1 MATRICLSCKEDV
14 KGFVFCPKCGGKTE
28 LIETQESKLDAFLEN
43 GSISG
48 SSTKIAMW
56 CHLAPLLIGVI
67 SFLLAFVAVGFVLI
81 LFAWVPPLVL
91 KSKKPDD
98 SFVARNANE
107 ALNFQIFWLI
117 TTAGALI
124 SYLILGVLTLG
135 IGLIVGAIA
144 GLIFILPVLLFILIS
159 QIRATSAA
167 SAGKEF
173 RYPLVLFRL
182 IKE

>member
-28 LIETQESKLDAFLEN
+28 LIETQESKLEAFLEN

-48 SSTKIAMW
+48 SSSQIAMW
-56 CHLAPLLIGVI
+56 CHLAPLLIGVL

-91 KSKKPDD
+91 KSKRSGD
-98 SFVARNANE
+98 SFVVRNANE
-107 ALNFQIFWLI
+107 SLNFQIFWLI
-117 TTAGALI
+117 TSAVALI
-124 SYLILGVLTLG
+124 SYLILGLLTLG
-135 IGLIVGAIA
+135 IGLIVGGVA
-144 GLIFILPVLLFILIS
+144 GLIFIFPVLLFILIS

-173 RYPLVLFRL
+173 RYPLVLFRI
-182 IKE
+182 IKD